1 VITLAM
7 TDEEL
12 MLQMNI
18 LASKTDSNPNM
29 PYKANAT
36 LNKGLNPTYFTGQS
50 TKIVNAIN
58 DLASKANNSTLVAQN
73 VADKVNEILL
83 DITTT
88 DNAPIWANV
97 KELMGKDTII
107 EGLESILQ
115 GQRQEQILGISAK
128 DKGKVLSIDT
138 DDQGNAVLK
147 AIDMIASTPSSMEAL
162 YVSYT
167 NAKVPT
173 VKNVKTALDNIFN
186 QLANGNTGDGGLGG
200 GTIVGNITW
209 DMIMD
214 KPNVASELGI
224 ESDNLVLRDS
234 DGYVLSSISFM
245 TDDEVNEILEDM
257 QN

>member
-1 VITLAM
+1 M

-12 MLQMNI
+12 KLQMNI

-58 DLASKANNSTLVAQN
+58 DLASKVNNSTMVAQN

-107 EGLESILQ
+107 EGIESILE
-115 GQRQEQILGISAK
+115 GVHADKILGLTPDDI
-128 DKGKVLSIDT
+128 DKVLSVGADEN
-138 DDQGNAVLK
+138 GNPVIQ
-147 AIDMIASTPSSMEAL
+147 AIDKIVVGATDIKYFNDKAPS
-162 YVSYT
+162 VS
-167 NAKVPT
+167 NIKA
-173 VKNVKTALDNIFN
+173 ALDYLFN
-186 QLANGNTGDGGLGG
+186 NMGSGGDGGLGG
-200 GTIVGNITW
+200 GVIVGEITW
-209 DMIMD
+209 DMIDD
-214 KPNVASELGI
+214 KPMIANKMTLEDDRLKLVDSEGTIMSSVQIMNDKDVETLLQELGA
-224 ESDNLVLRDS
+224 E
-234 DGYVLSSISFM
+234 
-245 TDDEVNEILEDM
+245 E
-257 QN
+257 